1 MGSEGER
8 EGGEGMKKGR
18 EEGTGENEH
27 NFQREGKK
35 SMKAEARKRGSA
47 GNLGSGGRVMLGI
60 RRGSTCVERWMAAWT
75 TKGARGRGIEPLWVR
90 GAEGG
95 RNGSGRRL

>member
-1 MGSEGER
+1 
-8 EGGEGMKKGR
+8 MKEGR

-27 NFQREGKK
+27 YFEREGKK
-35 SMKAEARKRGSA
+35 KSMEAGARKRGRA
-47 GNLGSGGRVMLGI
+47 GNLGFAGRVMLGI
-60 RRGSTCVERWMAAWT
+60 RRGSTCVERWMAVWT
-75 TKGARGRGIEPLWVR
+75 SKGARGRGIEPLWVR